1 VTSAVRDTDSDAV
14 APVTMADPVPVV
26 RLEGVSKRFGEALA
40 VDRVDLDIA
49 NGEFFSLLGP
59 SGCGKSTTLAI
70 IGGFEEPTEGT
81 VYLGGREMRRVPPYR
96 RDVNTV
102 FQSYALFPHL
112 DVAANVGF
120 GLRRRK
126 LARDAIRRRVADALD
141 LVGLAGLEKR
151 KPGQLSGGQQQ
162 RVALARALV
171 NEPRVLLLD
180 EPLGALDLKLRKQM
194 QLELKRIQREVGVTF
209 LYVTH
214 DQEEALAMSDR
225 LAVMNGGRIEQIGVP
240 EEVYDRPATEFVAE
254 FLGASN
260 LLPGRVSAEQAGLVR
275 ISLDDAGEVQVPA
288 ARVPPG
294 SGRVKVGVRPEKL
307 RPVRPGAPDPGGENE
322 IGGRVRTSTYL
333 GLGHQLEVDGPGG
346 ASLTVYVQNAGEGTP
361 GAGESVRLCWRPEH
375 TFVVQPAEPAEGGRE
390 A

>member
-1 VTSAVRDTDSDAV
+1 VNAAVRTRGADDDAGAV
-14 APVTMADPVPVV
+14 AGAVADV
-26 RLEGVSKRFGEALA
+26 RLERVTKRFRETLA
-40 VDRVDLDIA
+40 VDAVDLEVA
-49 NGEFFSLLGP
+49 HGEFFSLLGP

-70 IGGFEEPTEGT
+70 IGGFEEPTEGA
-81 VYLGGREMRRVPPYR
+81 VYLGGREVRRVPPYR

-112 DVAANVGF
+112 DVAANVAF

-126 LARDAIRRRVADALD
+126 LPRDEIERRVAEWLE
-141 LVGLAGLEKR
+141 LVGLGGLEKR
-151 KPGQLSGGQQQ
+151 RPAQLSGGQQQ

-225 LAVMNGGRIEQIGVP
+225 LAVMSGGRIEQVGAP

-260 LLPGRVSAEQAGLVR
+260 LLPGTAAGSDGGVAR
-275 ISLDDAGEVQVPA
+275 IAIDGGGNV
-288 ARVPPG
+288 RVPVARMPG
-294 SGRVKVGVRPEKL
+294 GRDRVKVGVRPEKL
-307 RPVRPGAPDPGGENE
+307 RPVRPDEASAAEENE
-322 IGGRVRTSTYL
+322 IVGRVRTSTYL
-333 GLGHQLEVDGPGG
+333 GLGHQLEIEGPAGTT
-346 ASLTVYVQNAGEGTP
+346 LTVYVQNAGHGTP
-361 GAGESVRLCWRPEH
+361 AAGEEVRLRWRPEH
-375 TFVVQPAEPAEGGRE
+375 TFVV
-390 A
+390 